1 MNTANAAIGLDSVVS
16 TPSFKIGSPVTLGVL
31 CLVAASLG
39 AMLGA
44 VLGSKAEQDVVVA
57 EQAASTAAEQATIKH
72 HLAVSTR
79 LEQQLADRNEQLKS
93 LSKVGV
99 LQEANDVD
107 EAGTIGLTRALTADL
122 ARMPPDDGRRI
133 LAALVREARENGLD
147 PIFLAALIRVET
159 HFDPYATSH
168 VGAMGLMQLMPATA
182 AEVAHK
188 KGIRFSSRQL
198 FNPTVNIQLGSA
210 YIKTLINRFGDV
222 RTALIAYN
230 AGPSLARHAHLSAG
244 VRAYPR
250 NVLAEYERLT
260 MHAHRGTSPVSN
272 AIAAR

>member
-1 MNTANAAIGLDSVVS
+1 MGLESAAAA
-16 TPSFKIGSPVTLGVL
+16 PSFKVGSPMILGAL
-31 CLVAASLG
+31 CLVAAGLG

-44 VLGSKAEQDVVVA
+44 VLGSKAEQQVA
-57 EQAASTAAEQATIKH
+57 TVEQAATVAAEQATVKH
-72 HLAVSTR
+72 HLRVSSR
-79 LEQQLADRNEQLKS
+79 LEQQLQKKSDQLNA
-93 LSKVGV
+93 LGKVGV

-107 EAGTIGLTRALTADL
+107 EAGQIGLTRALAADL
-122 ARMPPDDGRRI
+122 ARMPPDDARRV

-147 PIFLAALIRVET
+147 PIFLAAVIRVET
-159 HFDPYATSH
+159 HFDPYATSY

-250 NVLAEYERLT
+250 NVLAEYDRLT
-260 MHAHRGTSPVSN
+260 FQAHRGTSAVSN
-272 AIAAR
+272 AIAAN